1 MNVAAEGSR
10 HVVRMRTSRQAPAR
24 ARREVRRLLSG
35 AAGRTT
41 VDTAVLL
48 TSELV
53 TNAVR
58 YGDIDE
64 IVMTVECGP
73 DSIRVS
79 VLDASPLP
87 PRLTTAPLD
96 GVGGRGILMVD
107 HMASGWG
114 ISPDGSGKS
123 VWFRLDL

>member
-1 MNVAAEGSR
+1 VNAAAEGSR
-10 HVVRMRTSRQAPAR
+10 HVVRMRSSRQAPAR

-35 AAGRTT
+35 AAGRAA

-58 YGDIDE
+58 YGDVHE

-73 DSIRVS
+73 RVIRVS
-79 VLDASPLP
+79 VLDGSPLP

-107 HMASGWG
+107 HMSSGWG
-114 ISPDGSGKS
+114 VNPDGGGKS